1 MSTITADH
9 AVAQTRTPDAVRAH
23 TLTGVLDVSVRELRL
38 MTGRV
43 MLTTTVPFGSVA
55 AARDVVVCAEIHGLG
70 GLAGL
75 LDALP
80 ALREPHV
87 RPEPRSDGA
96 SFTFPDASVQPPLAT
111 AADLLDLAVAAAPEQ
126 GTARLVAA
134 GDDWAV
140 RALVPLAAR
149 HGVELTLD
157 RDELT
162 VRRAAEE
169 TGAGPDAAEHR
180 ALAYGVRVPTALWDR
195 FVAEAESA
203 LTPDSPL
210 SRTHAGDSL
219 FGPGGEILAEVGE
232 DEPLEAA
239 S

>member
-1 MSTITADH
+1 MSTT
-9 AVAQTRTPDAVRAH
+9 AVRTAAVGSAERPGAVD
-23 TLTGVLDVSVRELRL
+23 TDADVLSVSVREMRL

-43 MLTTTVPFGSVA
+43 MLTTTVPFGSAA
-55 AARDVVVCAEIHGLG
+55 AARDVVVAAEIHGLG

-80 ALREPHV
+80 ALRGPHL
-87 RPEPRSDGA
+87 RPELRYTAAG
-96 SFTFPDASVQPPLAT
+96 FVFPDARAQPPLAT
-111 AADLLDLAVAAAPEQ
+111 AADLLDLAVAAAPAD
-126 GTARLVAA
+126 GSARLAA
-134 GDDWAV
+134 PGGDWAV

-149 HGVELTLD
+149 HGVELTVS

-162 VRRAAEE
+162 VRRATAGPR
-169 TGAGPDAAEHR
+169 TGPDAAEHR
-180 ALAYGVRVPTALWDR
+180 ALSYGVRVPAALWHR
-195 FVAEAESA
+195 VVAEAESA

-232 DEPLEAA
+232 DEPVGVA